1 MTCALQGSIALRPA
15 PFAPSHLLKPI
26 LSLPVYPACA
36 GFHLAT
42 ADCLDR
48 IPPTV
53 ADIAALAPAVVVAGH
68 CTGWR
73 AQATLQ
79 AALPGRCMPC
89 SVGST
94 YEFSAPAAD
103 VGE

>member
-1 MTCALQGSIALRPA
+1 MPPPPPA
-15 PFAPSHLLKPI
+15 
-26 LSLPVYPACA
+26 A

-53 ADIAALAPAVVVAGH
+53 ADMAALSPAVVVAGH

-73 AQATLQ
+73 AQAALQ

-89 SVGST
+89 SVGCS
-94 YEFSAPAAD
+94 YEFSAPTPS
-103 VGE
+103 